1 MTINR
6 DYTETH
12 RVRPGRLA
20 ARLRVNVLLVISG
33 QLLGRSVPPP
43 PPPTPPPLLRLFLI
57 LCPSFRTPLSPS
69 LSLSFSS
76 TWSRFLPRCL
86 DVRWGHRCRR
96 ARSPFNA
103 DPSSVGSAPC
113 AAPPSSSSRTLFPT
127 VERPWTRIILLFD
140 RSAAISKSA
149 CQFANKHSCLR
160 HGIKM
165 DRIEWIGV
173 SKVRVASYFR
183 PLRYAFV
190 NHLTDSSQW
199 NIYIYIFVRF
209 VQSFGWSSFIHLNE
223 RGESHRHRWC
233 RNKRHDRQNLPSSKN
248 CERVRSPGNHRE
260 PSFQSFS
267 KRVRELLVH
276 CFRVR

>member
-113 AAPPSSSSRTLFPT
+113 AARRRPRGHLFRPSSVL
-127 VERPWTRIILLFD
+127 E
-140 RSAAISKSA
+140 
-149 CQFANKHSCLR
+149 
-160 HGIKM
+160 
-165 DRIEWIGV
+165 
-173 SKVRVASYFR
+173 
-183 PLRYAFV
+183 
-190 NHLTDSSQW
+190 
-199 NIYIYIFVRF
+199 
-209 VQSFGWSSFIHLNE
+209 
-223 RGESHRHRWC
+223 
-233 RNKRHDRQNLPSSKN
+233 
-248 CERVRSPGNHRE
+248 PG
-260 PSFQSFS
+260 SFS
-267 KRVRELLVH
+267 FSIVPPRFRNLHANSRINTRVFVTG
-276 CFRVR
+276 

>member
-86 DVRWGHRCRR
+86 DVRSVSSSTIPFQRRSLLSRFCPLCCSTVVVLEDIFSDRR
-96 ARSPFNA
+96 ASLNPDHSPF
-103 DPSSVGSAPC
+103 
-113 AAPPSSSSRTLFPT
+113 
-127 VERPWTRIILLFD
+127 
-140 RSAAISKSA
+140 RS
-149 CQFANKHSCLR
+149 
-160 HGIKM
+160 
-165 DRIEWIGV
+165 
-173 SKVRVASYFR
+173 FR
-183 PLRYAFV
+183 RDFEICMP
-190 NHLTDSSQW
+190 
-199 NIYIYIFVRF
+199 I
-209 VQSFGWSSFIHLNE
+209 
-223 RGESHRHRWC
+223 
-233 RNKRHDRQNLPSSKN
+233 
-248 CERVRSPGNHRE
+248 RE
-260 PSFQSFS
+260 
-267 KRVRELLVH
+267 
-276 CFRVR
+276 